1 MEINFEFILLSAW
14 SVLPA
19 GFSHSAFTFGI
30 ESHISQSNING
41 ALVPPAALISII
53 QKGLQ
58 YVEAEVSINEV
69 RVCLC
74 IAFNW
79 LVHTW
84 NMLERI
90 GVVFTYVSIALI
102 TVWPLHLQILFGNH
116 ECQATWL
123 VMNALLKSQNSCCYG
138 RGESSAIVMLCLF
151 QQCNAKHMLAVSQLL
166 GSVKRAWVLNRASS
180 STVRPVP
187 LYHIQFFKTKKA
199 TVNVLIFRLP
209 LKKKK
214 KIPPIIPT
222 LLVMGWNNTV
232 RSLCRTAPYLTGGQ
246 SSPCLWLMP

>member
-1 MEINFEFILLSAW
+1 MNFDFILLFAW

-74 IAFNW
+74 IAIDW

-84 NMLERI
+84 NMLERM

-102 TVWPLHLQILFGNH
+102 TVWPLQLEILFGNH
-116 ECQATWL
+116 ECQTTWL
-123 VMNALLKSQNSCCYG
+123 VMNTLLKSQNSCCYG
-138 RGESSAIVMLCLF
+138 RGESSAIMLLCLF
-151 QQCNAKHMLAVSQLL
+151 QKGNAKHMLAVSQLL
-166 GSVKRAWVLNRASS
+166 GSVKRAWVLNGASS
-180 STVRPVP
+180 FTVRPVP
-187 LYHIQFFKTKKA
+187 LCHIQFFKTKMA
-199 TVNVLIFRLP
+199 TVNVPIFQLP
-209 LKKKK
+209 LSPP
-214 KIPPIIPT
+214 IFHPIIPT
-222 LLVMGWNNTV
+222 PLVMGLNNTV
-232 RSLCRTAPYLTGGQ
+232 CSLCRTAPYLTGGQ